1 MNKRI
6 INTQYI
12 RPLTQAL
19 TEAIG
24 ARLTEEWLT
33 KYGTIRD
40 YWQDEN
46 PSFCQL
52 SVPREHEVAFLGII
66 KDKLGLS
73 ESDMVDTS
81 DFNSKA
87 YDDFCHGYL
96 EGTPCI
102 WRDEDSVGVDIP
114 ITEAPTP
121 TNDEIAA
128 RDGHDCFHPSTEI
141 LTEDGWKPVG
151 EVTTK
156 DKVAALFPYPFD
168 GRTYEVRYKVQYVNP
183 TLVISTDYTGWLYGV
198 QNDKVD
204 FLVTPNH
211 CICTSYECE
220 DYERDGWYRSM
231 AMSEVRL
238 KEMCVL
244 AGTPGEDTVT
254 TDSVA
259 PITKDDYVATRYEG
273 KVYGFTV
280 PGFGV
285 VMARRN
291 GKACWIYS
299 CS

>member
-1 MNKRI
+1 MSKRI

-12 RPLTQAL
+12 RPLTHAL

-24 ARLTEEWLT
+24 VRLTEEWLT
-33 KYGTIRD
+33 KYGTLRD
-40 YWQDEN
+40 YGQEDAEA
-46 PSFCQL
+46 FCQL
-52 SVPREHEVAFLGII
+52 SVPREHEVVFLGII
-66 KDKLGLS
+66 KEKLGLS

-114 ITEAPTP
+114 ITEAPT
-121 TNDEIAA
+121 NNKIAA
-128 RDGHDCFHPSTEI
+128 CEGHDCFHPSTEI

-156 DKVAALFPYPFD
+156 DKVAALFPYPYD
-168 GRTYEVRYKVQYVNP
+168 GHTYEVRYKVQYVNP
-183 TLVISTDYTGWLYGV
+183 TLVISYDYRGWFYGV
-198 QNDKVD
+198 QTDKVD
-204 FLVTPNH
+204 FLVTPYH
-211 CICTSYECE
+211 RIWTSYECD

-231 AMSEVRL
+231 AMFEVRL

-254 TDSVA
+254 PASAV
-259 PITKDDYVATRYEG
+259 PIAKDDYLTFGLYKG

-280 PGFGV
+280 PGPGLGV

-291 GKACWIYS
+291 GKACWIGA
-299 CS
+299 